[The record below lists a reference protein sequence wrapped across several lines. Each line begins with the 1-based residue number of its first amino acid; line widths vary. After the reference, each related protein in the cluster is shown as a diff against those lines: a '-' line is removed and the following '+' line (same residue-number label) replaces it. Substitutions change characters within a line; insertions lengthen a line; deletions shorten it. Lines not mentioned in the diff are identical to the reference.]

1 MRGMLHN
8 RGIQAIDCNERRHLR
23 KTAVPVTA
31 QAHFARALTERKARR
46 AAAAAAAIENQTS
59 FLAERLSVGP
69 RPVGL
74 TNTFLGPNN
83 LPARGT
89 GVDGPITQVPSSLMD
104 LSVYRITEE
113 LALLLSVVSGRG
125 SAPAD

>member
-1 MRGMLHN
+1 MSGMLHN

-31 QAHFARALTERKARR
+31 QAHCARPLTERKARR
-46 AAAAAAAIENQTS
+46 AAAAAAIENQTS

-89 GVDGPITQVPSSLMD
+89 GVDGPITQVASSLMD
-104 LSVYRITEE
+104 LSVYRIAKKF
-113 LALLLSVVSGRG
+113 ALLLSVVSGRG
-125 SAPAD
+125 PAPTD